1 MQASHMTIV
10 HYPPEQSWSCMEV
23 ESPEWEHVALAIRRM
38 DDNEYPAV
46 LLSWKDVDSCFRD
59 EESFNVIGGAV
70 AGFALFEFIPGW
82 NFEDPIGSDE
92 DVRLWQ
98 SDQGYFCKRK
108 NIIADVENVLE
119 LARIYFETGS
129 YEVVQR
135 KCLKGMDMSRS

>member
-1 MQASHMTIV
+1 MQARHLTIV
-10 HYPPEQSWSCMEV
+10 QYPPEQSWSCMEV
-23 ESPEWEHVALAIRRM
+23 ESPKWEDVAIAIRRM

-46 LLSWKDVDSCFRD
+46 LLSCKDVGSCFHD
-59 EESFNVIGGAV
+59 EESFNVIGGSV

-108 NIIADVENVLE
+108 NIIVDVELVLE
-119 LARIYFETGS
+119 IARIYFETGS
-129 YEVVQR
+129 YQAVQR
-135 KCLKGMDMSRS
+135 ECLKGVDMSRT